1 MKNKKDIAFVQ
12 IAGLIAR
19 RIKCDV
25 KEKQIVITGE
35 RFGLIRFGS
44 RVDVYLPK
52 GLPALVTTGQHSIA
66 GETVIADFKSQ
77 ESPRT

>member
-1 MKNKKDIAFVQ
+1 MYILYYFF
-12 IAGLIAR
+12 
-19 RIKCDV
+19 IKYETANDQ
-25 KEKQIVITGE
+25 EKQIVITGE

-52 GLPALVTTGQHSIA
+52 GLPALVTTGQHCIA

-77 ESPRT
+77 ELPRIGEIR